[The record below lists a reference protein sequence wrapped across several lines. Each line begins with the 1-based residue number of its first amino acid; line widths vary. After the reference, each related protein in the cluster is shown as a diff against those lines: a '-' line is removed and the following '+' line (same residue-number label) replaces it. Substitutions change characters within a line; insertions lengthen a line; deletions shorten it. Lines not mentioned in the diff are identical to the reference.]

1 MARTTKTSRTTTK
14 NRLRTEGA
22 ATGRIFTAFT
32 DSPVGRIYLASTDT
46 SLVRVELPG
55 DNAAIRMNVWLAM
68 RFAQAKIS
76 RGITPVLRHATE
88 QLAEYFAGKRAAFD
102 LPLMM
107 VGTDFQ
113 VEVWKAV
120 EKVPFGR
127 HLSYSEIS
135 RNVGRPK
142 AMRATGRAQGANPL
156 PIVIP
161 CHRVVGANGTLT
173 GYAGGLELKSWLLG
187 HEERFLPLLPE
198 KTAEEQSGSW
208 SDHWDWGWPNI
219 PN

>member
-1 MARTTKTSRTTTK
+1 MAATTKTPRTTARNRSRTESVTI
-14 NRLRTEGA
+14 R
-22 ATGRIFTAFT
+22 RIFTAFT

-68 RFAQAKIS
+68 RFAQAKVS

-113 VEVWKAV
+113 VDVWKAV
-120 EKVPFGR
+120 EKVPFGS

-135 RNVGRPK
+135 QNVGRPK
-142 AMRATGRAQGANPL
+142 AVRATGRAQGANPL

-161 CHRVVGANGTLT
+161 CHRVVGADGTLT

-187 HEERFLPLLPE
+187 HEERFLPLLSERTAGWRLAKGLAEYPE
-198 KTAEEQSGSW
+198 LNSK
-208 SDHWDWGWPNI
+208 N
-219 PN
+219 

>member
-1 MARTTKTSRTTTK
+1 MPRTNKTPRTPLK
-14 NRLRTEGA
+14 NRLCTEDA
-22 ATGRIFTAFT
+22 PVDRIFTSFT
-32 DSPVGRIYLASTDT
+32 DTPVGRIYLASTDT

-68 RFAQAKIS
+68 RFAQAKVS
-76 RGITPVLRHATE
+76 RGITPVLRRAAE
-88 QLAEYFAGKRAAFD
+88 QLSEYFAGKRAAFD

-107 VGTDFQ
+107 AGTLFQ

-120 EKVPFGR
+120 EKIPFGH

-135 RNVGRPK
+135 RNAGRPK
-142 AMRATGRAQGANPL
+142 AVRATGRAQGANPL

-161 CHRVVGANGTLT
+161 CHRVVGADGTLT

-187 HEERFLPLLPE
+187 HEERFLPLLSE
-198 KTAEEQSGSW
+198 RTAGGRLARGIAEYPGRSSK
-208 SDHWDWGWPNI
+208 N
-219 PN
+219 